1 MHTAQAS
8 GSRKR
13 WNLEGLW
20 SLAGKRYV
28 VWTRSRSSCNSTDWL
43 LVSLFVSPL
52 PSVPIHS
59 FVPFMIT
66 SYVLTHP
73 TRLQYT
79 GRSILPQTGQEQTRE
94 PGQFDA
100 ICPVTLRTVI
110 TKSALRIRFP
120 PRSAKQKS
128 QNGLELSLSRSLS
141 QHPASSNKPLQ

>member
-20 SLAGKRYV
+20 SLAGKRHV

-66 SYVLTHP
+66 SSVLTHP
-73 TRLQYT
+73 TRLHT
-79 GRSILPQTGQEQTRE
+79 VHRPLNSSSDRSGTDQEAGPIRCHLPCHTENSHYGIRTKN
-94 PGQFDA
+94 
-100 ICPVTLRTVI
+100 TL
-110 TKSALRIRFP
+110 P

-128 QNGLELSLSRSLS
+128 QNGLNSLSRSLS
-141 QHPASSNKPLQ
+141 QHPASTQKPLQ